1 MGSPEIQTP
10 REMKMNAAEI
20 QSRLDTL
27 AKAMTAKGLREP
39 EAIYRFASQVQ
50 GYIYLKWKDVTKLAE
65 SRFASDEYKHFNNM
79 ELLEAF
85 DAATAFVAE
94 LPSLEEAR
102 MTQFMGALGKVID
115 LGKDNGIEVE
125 FINPLTKMMKKL
137 SDNILTDQRA
147 KA

>member
-1 MGSPEIQTP
+1 
-10 REMKMNAAEI
+10 MNADEI

-39 EAIYRFASQVQ
+39 EARCSFVSQADSYV
-50 GYIYLKWKDVTKLAE
+50 YLKWKDVTKLATNPYQ
-65 SRFASDEYKHFNNM
+65 SDEYKHFNKM
-79 ELLEAF
+79 GLEQAF
-85 DAATAFVAE
+85 HEATIFVDE